1 MAKEFNRYVLLFGLL
16 LMAQLSGA
24 QERVVATASMISD
37 MAQVIA
43 GDALKV
49 ECIVPIG
56 GDPHTYEPTP
66 ADASQINKADLILK
80 NGLTFEGWINEL
92 IETSGTK
99 GAVVT
104 VTRGVKAIESLDYQ
118 NATDPHAWMD
128 VRNGLIYIENIF
140 QALVR
145 LRPDLKPTFE
155 KNYLAYRKELTD
167 LHEWIK
173 SQIQTIPKLNRVLI
187 TSHDAFQYYG
197 QAYDLQL
204 ESVLGTSTDAQA
216 QTSDIIN
223 LNTVIRETGIPA
235 IFVEST
241 INPKQ
246 INGIAKDNDIIIGG
260 SLFAD
265 SIGDEDTD
273 ANSYADML
281 RHNTREIVAGL
292 TGTRTESAS
301 AHNHGSKDDTKFRP
315 FLFAVLGLLFVM
327 GFLLMFYKLRKTA
340 ITEPP
345 AKNEKDMAISVQG
358 VSVSYDQKMVLSNIY
373 LEMEPGKVYGV
384 VGPNGAGKSTLFKAI
399 LGLLEPDAGRVLLHG
414 HDVSEQQKRIAY
426 VPQKNDV
433 DWQFPATVKDVVMM
447 GRYPHLSP
455 LSRIGAIDKKIAA
468 EAMEDLGIT
477 QLANRQIGALS
488 GGQQQRVF
496 LARALAQEADIF
508 LLDEPFVG
516 VDMTTEERIIQ
527 LLKQLA
533 NEGKTLLVVHH
544 DLSTVREYFDSVILL
559 NQRLIAFGPTANT
572 FTDENLAKAYRGQ
585 LTVLH
590 KAGVK

>member
-1 MAKEFNRYVLLFGLL
+1 MKRIILLCFLITQISISNG
-16 LMAQLSGA
+16 QDG
-24 QERVVATASMISD
+24 VVATASMISD

-49 ECIVPIG
+49 DCIVPIG
-56 GDPHTYEPTP
+56 GDPHLYEPTP
-66 ADASQINKADLILK
+66 ADATLIYKAKLILK

-99 GAVVT
+99 ANVVT
-104 VTRGVKAIESLDYQ
+104 VTRGVDPIASLDYA

-128 VRNGLIYIENIF
+128 LSNGLIYIENIF
-140 QALVR
+140 QSLVQ
-145 LRPDLKPTFE
+145 LRPDLKETFE
-155 KNYLAYRKELTD
+155 KNYLAYRKEIEET
-167 LHEWIK
+167 HA
-173 SQIQTIPKLNRVLI
+173 QTIEEIQKIPELQRVLI

-197 QAYDLQL
+197 KAYGLQL
-204 ESVLGTSTDAQA
+204 ESILGTSTDAEV

-223 LNTVIRETGIPA
+223 LNRVIRETGVPA

-246 INGIAKDNDIIIGG
+246 INSIAMDNNIVIGG
-260 SLFAD
+260 ELFAD
-265 SIGDEDTD
+265 SIGDEESGAD
-273 ANSYADML
+273 SYLDMI
-281 RHNTREIVAGL
+281 RHNTMEIVRGL
-292 TGTRTESAS
+292 SEVRGEETFTHS
-301 AHNHGSKDDTKFRP
+301 HGAKEGEKYRP
-315 FLFAVLGLLFVM
+315 FLFAILGLLFLL
-327 GFLLMFYKLRKTA
+327 GFLLMYLRLRKTA
-340 ITEPP
+340 LATPP
-345 AKNEKDMAISVQG
+345 EGGDDKAAISVQG
-358 VSVSYDQKMVLSNIY
+358 ISVSYDQKVVLSNIY
-373 LEMEPGKVYGV
+373 MEMEPGKVYGV

-399 LGLLEPDAGRVLLHG
+399 LGLLEPDAGRVLVHG
-414 HDVSEQQKRIAY
+414 HPVDVQQKRVAY

-433 DWQFPATVKDVVMM
+433 DWNFPATVKDVVTM
-447 GRYPHLSP
+447 GRYPHLEP
-455 LSRIGAIDKKIAA
+455 FSRVGAVDMKIAE
-468 EAMEDLGIT
+468 EAMKDLGIAEF
-477 QLANRQIGALS
+477 ANRQIGALS

-516 VDMTTEERIIQ
+516 VDMTTEERIIE

-559 NQRLIAFGPTANT
+559 NQRLIAFGSTEET
-572 FTDENLAKAYRGQ
+572 FTEENLAKAYKGQ

-590 KAGVK
+590 DVR

>member
-1 MAKEFNRYVLLFGLL
+1 MGTAFIRYILVISLL
-16 LMAQLSGA
+16 LAAQFSGA
-24 QERVVATASMISD
+24 QERVLATASMIAD

-43 GDALKV
+43 GEALKV

-56 GDPHTYEPTP
+56 GDPHMYEPTP

-92 IETSGTK
+92 IATSGTK
-99 GAVVT
+99 GEVVT
-104 VTRGVKAIESLDYQ
+104 VTRGVPAIESLDYQ

-128 VRNGLIYIENIF
+128 ASNGLIYIENIY
-140 QALVR
+140 QALVK
-145 LRPDLKPTFE
+145 LRPDLKPIFE
-155 KNYLAYRKELTD
+155 KNYLAYRKEISD
-167 LHEWIK
+167 LHEWMK
-173 SQIQTIPKLNRVLI
+173 SEIQKIPEIQRVLI

-197 QAYDLQL
+197 KAYGLRL
-204 ESVLGTSTDAQA
+204 ESVLGTSTDAQV

-223 LNTVIRETGIPA
+223 LNRVIRETGVPA

-246 INGIAKDNDIIIGG
+246 INGIAQDNSIVIGG
-260 SLFAD
+260 KLFAD
-265 SIGDEDTD
+265 SIGDEDSG
-273 ANSYADML
+273 ANSYLDML
-281 RHNTREIVAGL
+281 RHNTEEIIRGL
-292 TGTRTESAS
+292 TRDRNTSETGHV
-301 AHNHGSKDDTKFRP
+301 HNGSDDGPYKP
-315 FLFAVLGLLFVM
+315 FLFAVLGSLFVL
-327 GFLLMFYKLRKTA
+327 GFLLMFYRLRKTA
-340 ITEPP
+340 ITTPP
-345 AKNEKDMAISVQG
+345 AIKKNEMAISVQG
-358 VSVSYDQKMVLSNIY
+358 ISVSYDQKVVLSNIY

-384 VGPNGAGKSTLFKAI
+384 VGPNGAGKSTLFKSI

-414 HDVSEQQKRIAY
+414 HDVFAQQKRIAY

-455 LSRIGAIDKKIAA
+455 LSRIGSVDKKIAA
-468 EAMEDLGIT
+468 EAMEDLGVT
-477 QLANRQIGALS
+477 QLADRQIGALS

-516 VDMTTEERIIQ
+516 VDITTEERIIQ

-544 DLSTVREYFDSVILL
+544 DLSTVREYFDSVILI
-559 NQRLIAFGPTANT
+559 NQRLIAFGPTATT
-572 FTDENLAKAYRGQ
+572 FTDENLAKAYKGQ
-585 LTVLH
+585 LTVLQ
-590 KAGVK
+590 KLG